1 MGVATFSIGLM
12 PTYAQIGPWAAVALV
27 VPRLIQGFGVGGE
40 WGVVMALITIVAV
53 LIASETRHQTIG

>member
-1 MGVATFSIGLM
+1 MGVATFSIGLK

-40 WGVVMALITIVAV
+40 
-53 LIASETRHQTIG
+53 